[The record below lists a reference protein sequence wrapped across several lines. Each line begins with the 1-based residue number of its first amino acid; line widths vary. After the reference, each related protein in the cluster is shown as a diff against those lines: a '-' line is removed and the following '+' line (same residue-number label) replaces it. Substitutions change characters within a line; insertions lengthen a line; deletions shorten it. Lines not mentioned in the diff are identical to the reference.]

1 MFSCCSYCLPHS
13 QLDAERIFF
22 SLVLMWN
29 DNNFNK
35 NTNNN
40 KTEERI
46 IQFQFE
52 EVYVQIINFSF
63 SHLIDQVL
71 STTSILN
78 EFTLSAIYV
87 LNSFHLFHVTSH
99 TTKTN
104 EYSLKQTRNIRKQT
118 NNSSQKLKRKIIL
131 LLCLLYCWLLLL
143 LLVRCSTILLESR
156 SDWFNCLYVAV
167 CQCVVHGKTL
177 TIYFLFWLFK
187 QQQFHWINRIDES
200 TRAITATTQRQVIIL
215 NNKVQIAKI
224 IHIERKRSFSFR
236 GDKTWSRRAVSDD
249 NFSCAGYDN
258 CC

>member
-1 MFSCCSYCLPHS
+1 MLWNSSPNLVQFDLNCSIKHRKVNELRLISRNCVINFDLKIQKKKYFSTCSRVV
-13 QLDAERIFF
+13 RIAYHTVNLMQNEFF
-22 SLVLMWN
+22 FRSSWCE
-29 DNNFNK
+29 
-35 NTNNN
+35 TTTISTRTPNNN

-63 SHLIDQVL
+63 AHLIDQVL

-131 LLCLLYCWLLLL
+131 LLCLLLAAVAAASSLFYDFVGKSQR
-143 LLVRCSTILLESR
+143 LV
-156 SDWFNCLYVAV
+156 
-167 CQCVVHGKTL
+167 
-177 TIYFLFWLFK
+177 
-187 QQQFHWINRIDES
+187 
-200 TRAITATTQRQVIIL
+200 
-215 NNKVQIAKI
+215 
-224 IHIERKRSFSFR
+224 
-236 GDKTWSRRAVSDD
+236 
-249 NFSCAGYDN
+249 
-258 CC
+258 